1 MTLAYIVTEGQFD
14 QEILEKLLP
23 KPLLQETAI
32 IAAGGKYAAQ
42 SLASTILPIKQLPVA
57 LVIDGDTQD
66 EHRIREQADLLNQLL
81 YQSSPGIP
89 FRVFI
94 AVPALEVI
102 FLEYPSVIEKIAERS
117 FSDIEL
123 QLAKSNP
130 RQFLSNIL
138 GEPPTFIHKILT
150 NLTE

>member
-14 QEILEKLLP
+14 REILEKLLP

-81 YQSSPGIP
+81 Y
-89 FRVFI
+89 
-94 AVPALEVI
+94 
-102 FLEYPSVIEKIAERS
+102 
-117 FSDIEL
+117 
-123 QLAKSNP
+123 
-130 RQFLSNIL
+130 
-138 GEPPTFIHKILT
+138 
-150 NLTE
+150 